1 MSVPVTAGP
10 TFAAGKP
17 SKLFDHP
24 NLSFGPP
31 GRMYDASRDGQRFL
45 MTQESTVAGEQS
57 RSARLVI
64 VLNWFEELKARVPAK

>member
-24 NLSFGPP
+24 DLSFGPP
-31 GRMYDASRDGQRFL
+31 GRLYDASRDGQRFL
-45 MTQESTVAGEQS
+45 ITKESSAAGQQS
-57 RSARLVI
+57 QSARLVI
-64 VLNWFEELKARVPAK
+64 VLNWFEELKARVPTK